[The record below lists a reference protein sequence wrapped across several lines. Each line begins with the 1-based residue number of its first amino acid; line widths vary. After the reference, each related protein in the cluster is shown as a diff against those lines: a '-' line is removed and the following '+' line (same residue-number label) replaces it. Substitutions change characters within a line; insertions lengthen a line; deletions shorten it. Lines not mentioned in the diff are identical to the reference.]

1 MSYRDTGQGCILR
14 DQLLRQCFRPTDQH
28 THLFKIEQKGE
39 EKNNLLRVE
48 LNVNDARTCM

>member
-28 THLFKIEQKGE
+28 PHLFKIEQKGE
-39 EKNNLLRVE
+39 KINLLRVE